1 MFVVGLICISSVS
14 AADLS
19 NGASDAD
26 VLNIQDEPTYEND
39 KISVVLTATENY
51 GNDNVKEE
59 QSTFVDACGNNFSLD
74 TSKSGEFSSG
84 DEIIGEDIFIG
95 SAADEGD

>member
-19 NGASDAD
+19 NGTSDAD

-59 QSTFVDACGNNFSLD
+59 QSTFVDA
-74 TSKSGEFSSG
+74 
-84 DEIIGEDIFIG
+84 
-95 SAADEGD
+95 